1 MMLRIKETYM
11 IKGKIKKKENSFQIV
26 HSTLHIPF
34 ACQKSTGTSKVS
46 RLKERKNKIPHKDF
60 LLSVLPRKNI
70 IMAGRLGHNAGSTQL
85 GFLSLPFNN

>member
-46 RLKERKNKIPHKDF
+46 RLKERKNKIPH
-60 LLSVLPRKNI
+60 
-70 IMAGRLGHNAGSTQL
+70 
-85 GFLSLPFNN
+85 